1 MNLASQMLLAS
12 LLQALE
18 GAQGPALATALASLP
33 GVVFPKAASLVWD
46 STFSPSWLS

>member
-18 GAQGPALATALASLP
+18 GAQGLALALASLP
-33 GVVFPKAASLVWD
+33 GVAFPKAASLVWD